1 MQDYGDDLLEATTAI
16 SRLTRMLRR
25 GKLSERACAEAGI
38 TLDRLGLQILGLVRK
53 AEQPPSVKELAEAM
67 QVEGPHATR
76 QVQRLVGRGLAE
88 KTVDPEDRRVA
99 RITLTPEG
107 IELIDRYHAV
117 IKSWMRE
124 AVSGWP
130 AEDRRQVCT
139 LVTRWVDDIEAY
151 FDKLD
156 AQPAPR
162 AGHADTP
169 GQQPTG

>member
-1 MQDYGDDLLEATTAI
+1 MQDYGDDLLEATTSI

-25 GKLSERACAEAGI
+25 TRVYERASIEAGI
-38 TLDRLGLQILGLVRK
+38 TLDRIGVQILGLVGK

-76 QVQRLVGRGLAE
+76 QVQRLVTRGLVE
-88 KTVDPEDRRVA
+88 KNVDPDDRRVA

-107 IELIDRYHAV
+107 ADLIDRYHAV

-124 AVSGWP
+124 AVAGWP
-130 AEDRRQVCT
+130 AEERQQVCT
-139 LVTRWVDDIEAY
+139 LIARWVDDIESY

-156 AQPAPR
+156 AQPFPR
-162 AGHADTP
+162 
-169 GQQPTG
+169 QPS